1 MKKKL
6 WVLILLFATL
16 IIISIIVNKNSNKE
30 VTYLNASYSEETG
43 QITVYATRPSN
54 KYKPYGYESRL
65 RGEKIVLLSNSY
77 AEGDT
82 DVFVFNILGKGEE
95 DFVFYSI
102 DPQFADEK
110 YRHAF
115 ELKIVITDDAINL
128 NNKLWRRNQ

>member
-65 RGEKIVLLSNSY
+65 RGEKMSLSTKVCNFFISPC
-77 AEGDT
+77 
-82 DVFVFNILGKGEE
+82 F
-95 DFVFYSI
+95 
-102 DPQFADEK
+102 
-110 YRHAF
+110 
-115 ELKIVITDDAINL
+115 
-128 NNKLWRRNQ
+128 

>member
-82 DVFVFNILGKGEE
+82 D

-115 ELKIVITDDAINL
+115 ELKIVNTDDAINL